1 MEPNVLP
8 LNSVIGNV
16 EGMLRRLIG
25 EDIQLV
31 IRPDPHNGHVKADPG
46 QLEQVLMNLVVNARD
61 AMPNGGLLAV
71 ETSQVELAR
80 TPMHHLHP
88 LPLGHYVKLTVTDTG
103 CGIPKEKQKLV
114 FERFEKLN
122 EYAQGTGLGLSICKL
137 IVHKWKGD
145 IWIDSEYTGGARFM
159 FSHPL
164 KIEKE

>member
-1 MEPNVLP
+1 MLLGELAAGNPIRPKIEEMQRAGERAANLIRQLMAFSRKQPMEPKVLP
-8 LNSVIGNV
+8 LNSVMGSV

-61 AMPNGGLLAV
+61 AMPNGGLLAI

-80 TPMHHLHP
+80 TPMHRLHP

-103 CGIPKEKQKLV
+103 CGMNTDVLGHL
-114 FERFEKLN
+114 FEPFFTTK
-122 EYAQGTGLGLSICKL
+122 
-137 IVHKWKGD
+137 
-145 IWIDSEYTGGARFM
+145 
-159 FSHPL
+159 
-164 KIEKE
+164 